1 MKFNEDSRVKIP
13 AVLHLTRLGYQ
24 YVSLKTANW
33 DEETNI
39 FRDIFD
45 DAIAQINPDADVS
58 DIKRLYEDILL
69 DLSNDDL
76 GEAFYYRLVNRS
88 GMKLIDFDDFE
99 KNTFHVCTELPYSN
113 GDENFRPDVITLING
128 MPLAFIEVKK
138 PNNKDGVIDERR
150 RMQRRFE
157 QKKFRKFVNITQL
170 MVYSNNME
178 YPESQPEPLMGAFYA
193 STAYGKSM
201 FNYFR
206 EDGDFHLTAPLLDED
221 PDTENLV
228 LKDNNLTII
237 KHSPEFLTNK
247 DRNRPTNRIVTSLFH
262 KDRLQFIL
270 KYAIAYV
277 HEANGVQKHI
287 MRYPQIFA
295 TKAIALKLDEGLKK
309 GIIWH
314 TQGSGKT
321 ALAYYNVRHLTDY
334 YQARGIIPKFYFI
347 VDRIDLMLQA
357 KKEFT
362 IRGLKV
368 NVIQS
373 KQDFAKEI
381 KQVSAIHNHE
391 GKPEITI
398 VNIQK
403 FSDDANVVDKLDYNI
418 HIQRIFF
425 MDEVHRSYNPQGSF
439 LANLQESDPDSIKI
453 GLTGTPL
460 IGDNLKSRDL
470 FGDYI
475 HKYYYNA
482 SIADGYTLRLM
493 REDIRSEFKME
504 LEETLRQIEV
514 LRGDLDKRKVYAH
527 RKFVEPMLEYIVN
540 DFEQHRFVNN
550 VPDIGAMVICDSSDQ
565 AKEMYEIFNVKYG
578 NSYIANVSMA
588 ADADPEAN
596 YGDRL
601 KDQCKVRSAILIL
614 HDTGDKASRKKE
626 IEDYTEGKVDI
637 VFVYSMLLTGFNAPR
652 LKKLYM
658 GRVVKAHNL
667 LQALTRVNRTYKNER
682 YGYVVDFADIKK
694 EFDTTNKAYFD
705 ELQSE
710 LGDEMEHYSDL
721 FKSKEEMEAEIE
733 ELKDLLWKFETKDLE
748 AFSNQ
753 INEIQDKG
761 EMIELVKALRNAKSL
776 YNLIRTLG
784 YYEILD
790 KIDFRIINKLHTIAQ
805 SRLDMLNTKDAVE
818 NSVET
823 TNLLN
828 IALEEVVFL
837 FKKIGEEELVLA
849 GQLKDILRKTREEM
863 FGNFDKKDPEFTS
876 LYEELERL
884 FKSKNLEEVS
894 QEELKTNIKS
904 LEKIYDAIKDL
915 NRRDRLMAA
924 KYETDKKYARIHKR
938 IMQGGRPS
946 IKERQLNEV
955 LMAVKQTIDDQ
966 LMSNSSLLKNEEY
979 FEAAL
984 IKIIIQKLKTDYKLD
999 LDLATAKYI
1008 NNMIV
1013 SEYLNEYNGIA

>member
-13 AVLHLTRLGYQ
+13 GILHLTRLGYE
-24 YVSLKTANW
+24 YISLKTAEW

-39 FRDIFD
+39 FKDIFD
-45 DAIAQINPDADVS
+45 ESICRINPGIEDHE
-58 DIKRLYEDILL
+58 IKRLYEDILI
-69 DLSNDDL
+69 DLSNKDL
-76 GEAFYYRLVNRS
+76 GEAFFNKLVNQS
-88 GMKLIDFDDFE
+88 GIKLIDFDDFE
-99 KNTFHVCTELPYSN
+99 NNSFHVCTELTYKS
-113 GDENFRPDVITLING
+113 GDEEFRPDIITLING

-138 PNNKDGVIDERR
+138 PNNRDGVLAERKRMVTRFKNR
-150 RMQRRFE
+150 R
-157 QKKFRKFVNITQL
+157 FRKFVNITQL

-178 YPESQPEPLMGAFYA
+178 YPESQPEPLIGAFYA
-193 STAYGKSM
+193 SASYGKPM

-206 EDGDFHLTAPLLDED
+206 EEEKFDLDTILTSEDGDI
-221 PDTENLV
+221 ENAI
-228 LKDNNLTII
+228 LKDTNLTII
-237 KHSPEFLTNK
+237 KHSPEFVTNK
-247 DRNRPTNRIVTSLFH
+247 KRDSPTNRILTSLFH
-262 KDRLQFIL
+262 KDRLKFIL
-270 KYAIAYV
+270 KYAITYV
-277 HEANGVQKHI
+277 HEVKGVQKHV

-295 TKAIALKLDEGLKK
+295 TKAIAAKLDDGLKK

-334 YQARGIIPKFYFI
+334 YLEKGIVPKFYFI
-347 VDRIDLMLQA
+347 VDRIDLMEQA

-362 IRGLKV
+362 IRNLNV
-368 NVIQS
+368 NVINS
-373 KQDFAKEI
+373 KQGFAKEI
-381 KQVSAIHNHE
+381 KQVSAVHNHE

-403 FSDDANVVDKLDYNI
+403 FSEDTNVVTKIDYNI
-418 HIQRIFF
+418 KIQRIYF

-439 LANLQESDPDSIKI
+439 LANLQESDPNSIKI

-493 REDIRSEFKME
+493 REDIRSEFKTEME
-504 LEETLRQIEV
+504 EVLRQIE
-514 LRGDLDKRKVYAH
+514 LLKGDINKRDLYAH
-527 RKFVEPMLEYIVN
+527 HKYVEPMLKYIVE
-540 DFEQHRFVNN
+540 DFQDHRYLNN
-550 VPDIGAMVICDSSDQ
+550 IPDVGAMVICDSSDQ
-565 AKEMYEIFNVKYG
+565 AKEMYRIFNANYD
-578 NSYIANVSMA
+578 NSYLNPLQIVAEDPVS
-588 ADADPEAN
+588 
-596 YGDRL
+596 YGDKL
-601 KDQCKVRSAILIL
+601 KNKCKVKSAILIL
-614 HDTGDKASRKKE
+614 HDIGDKKSRKKE
-626 IEDYTEGKVDI
+626 VEDFTAGKVDV

-667 LQALTRVNRTYKNER
+667 LQALTRVNRTYKNEK

-694 EFDTTNKAYFD
+694 EFDLTNKAYFD

-710 LGDEMEHYSDL
+710 LGDEIGHYRDL
-721 FKSKEEMEAEIE
+721 FKSKEEMIQEIE
-733 ELKDLLWKFETKDLE
+733 EIKDVLWNFDTKNLE
-748 AFSNQ
+748 NFNTQVS
-753 INEIQDKG
+753 EIQDKKQL
-761 EMIELVKALRNAKSL
+761 IELVKVLSNAKSL
-776 YNLIRTLG
+776 YNIIRTLG
-784 YYEILD
+784 YYDILD
-790 KIDFRIINKLHTIAQ
+790 RIDFKIINKLHTMAQ
-805 SRLDMLNTKDAVE
+805 SRLDILNTKDALE
-818 NSVET
+818 NNVET

-828 IALEEVVFL
+828 VALENIVFM
-837 FKKIGEEELVLA
+837 FKKVGQEELVLA
-849 GQLKDILRKTREEM
+849 GKLKDTLRKTREAM
-863 FGNFDKKDPEFTS
+863 AGNFDKKDPEFTT

-894 QEELKTNIKS
+894 QEEMKNNIKS

-938 IMQGGRPS
+938 IMQNGKPS

-955 LMAVKQTIDDQ
+955 LMAVKEEIDEQ
-966 LMSNSSLLKNEEY
+966 LTSNSSLLKNEEY
-979 FEAAL
+979 FEAAM
-984 IKIIIQKLKTDYKLD
+984 IKVIIQKMKTDYKLE
-999 LDLATAKYI
+999 LDLEAAKYI
-1008 NNMIV
+1008 NSMIV